1 VIDRLVE
8 APEMLGSSRLASVVA
23 VTETLSLRPREVET
37 MRKSGPPKG
46 LISYL
51 VLELLDERP
60 RYGYELLGEITSIS
74 GGHWEP
80 SYGSVYPILYKFE
93 EEGVAERV
101 ERDDEPDRKYFALT
115 DAGREEL
122 AGKRREIGGEAKEF
136 GDVVLGFYHLYAALA
151 TDGRFEVDDADADWE
166 YSERYSAWIV
176 EQMIRHHER
185 DFGEFE
191 RIDASPEEFY
201 AERGE
206 ADAADAASPT
216 EAPPGEAETADDA
229 EESEGASSGA
239 ADD

>member
-1 VIDRLVE
+1 
-8 APEMLGSSRLASVVA
+8 
-23 VTETLSLRPREVET
+23 

-60 RYGYELLGEITSIS
+60 RYGYELLGEITEIS

-101 ERDDEPDRKYFALT
+101 ERADEPDRKYFALT

-122 AGKRREIGGEAKEF
+122 AEKRREIGGEAEDF

-151 TDGRFEVDDADADWE
+151 TDDRFEVDDAEGDWG

-176 EQMIRHHER
+176 EQIIRHHER

-201 AERGE
+201 DE
-206 ADAADAASPT
+206 ADGTDPDGTDPDSSETEMAD
-216 EAPPGEAETADDA
+216 GA
-229 EESEGASSGA
+229 EEPEGTSSGA

>member
-1 VIDRLVE
+1 
-8 APEMLGSSRLASVVA
+8 
-23 VTETLSLRPREVET
+23 

-60 RYGYELLGEITSIS
+60 RYGYELLGEITEIS

-122 AGKRREIGGEAKEF
+122 AEKRREIGGEAREF

-151 TDGRFEVDDADADWE
+151 TDGRFEVDDADADWGF
-166 YSERYSAWIV
+166 SERYSAWIV

-201 AERGE
+201 AE
-206 ADAADAASPT
+206 ADGSEAADADDS
-216 EAPPGEAETADDA
+216 EAADADGSEAADADGSEAADA
-229 EESEGASSGA
+229 EGSEGAPGAEGSSSGA

>member
-1 VIDRLVE
+1 
-8 APEMLGSSRLASVVA
+8 
-23 VTETLSLRPREVET
+23 

-60 RYGYELLGEITSIS
+60 RYGYELLGEITEIS

-101 ERDDEPDRKYFALT
+101 EREDEPDRKYFALT
-115 DAGREEL
+115 DAGRAQL
-122 AGKRREIGGEAKEF
+122 AEKREEIGGEARDF

-151 TDGRFEVDDADADWE
+151 TDDRFEVDDADADWA
-166 YSERYSAWIV
+166 YSERYSSWVV
-176 EQMIRHHER
+176 EQIIRHHER

-191 RIDASPEEFY
+191 RIDASPEEFH
-201 AERGE
+201 ATEGTE
-206 ADAADAASPT
+206 ADAAETDVADNADAA
-216 EAPPGEAETADDA
+216 ETDAADDA
-229 EESEGASSGA
+229 EESEEPSSGT
-239 ADD
+239 AD

>member
-1 VIDRLVE
+1 
-8 APEMLGSSRLASVVA
+8 
-23 VTETLSLRPREVET
+23 

-51 VLELLDERP
+51 VLELLAERP

-93 EEGVAERV
+93 EEGVTERV
-101 ERDDEPDRKYFALT
+101 EREDEPDRKYFALT
-115 DAGREEL
+115 DHGREKLVE
-122 AGKRREIGGEAKEF
+122 KRSEVGREARDF

-151 TDGRFEVDDADADWE
+151 TDDRFAVDDGEGEWNYD
-166 YSERYSAWIV
+166 ERHSAWIV

-191 RIDASPEEFY
+191 RITDSPEEFY
-201 AERGE
+201 DGADDNE
-206 ADAADAASPT
+206 AVDT
-216 EAPPGEAETADDA
+216 AETMDNTETANDGGASGESGA
-229 EESEGASSGA
+229 EEPPAETVDRDEGGTSSGS
-239 ADD
+239 AD

>member
-1 VIDRLVE
+1 
-8 APEMLGSSRLASVVA
+8 
-23 VTETLSLRPREVET
+23 

-60 RYGYELLGEITSIS
+60 RYGYELLGEITEIS

-101 ERDDEPDRKYFALT
+101 ERADEPDRKYFALT

-122 AGKRREIGGEAKEF
+122 AEKRRAIGGEAKDF

-151 TDGRFEVDDADADWE
+151 TDGRFEVDDADADWAF
-166 YSERYSAWIV
+166 SERYSAWIV

-201 AERGE
+201 AREDG
-206 ADAADAASPT
+206 AAADGAEPDSSET
-216 EAPPGEAETADDA
+216 EPADDA
-229 EESEGASSGA
+229 EEPSSGA